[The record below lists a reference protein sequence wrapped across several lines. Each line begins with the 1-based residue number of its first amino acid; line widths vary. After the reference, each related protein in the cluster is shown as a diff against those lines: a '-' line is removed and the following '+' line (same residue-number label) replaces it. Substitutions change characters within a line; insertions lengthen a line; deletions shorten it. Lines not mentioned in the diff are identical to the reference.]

1 MNSTDCERVRVAV
14 MASLDGES
22 DQPSGPD
29 REHLSTCDGCGR
41 WLVDLQSLTLQLQGL
56 AYQPAPVDLW
66 PSVERNLREARSQPT
81 LWMAAAAVVAWR
93 ALQLFVDL
101 PVPALHP
108 LVALLATA
116 GAAWLI
122 VGNPLTIETSAP
134 ELEKGRV

>member
-1 MNSTDCERVRVAV
+1 

-29 REHLSTCDGCGR
+29 REHLSTCDPCGR
-41 WLVDLQSLTLQLQGL
+41 WLVDLQSMTLQLQGL
-56 AYQPAPVDLW
+56 AYQRAPVDLW
-66 PSVERNLREARSQPT
+66 PSVERRVRESRSQPT
-81 LWMAAAAVVAWR
+81 LWLAGATVVAWR

-101 PVPALHP
+101 PAPALHP

-122 VGNPLTIETSAP
+122 VGNPLPIETSAP
-134 ELEKGRV
+134 ELEKGRI